1 MRNCLKIY
9 LILTPLSFIL
19 NGSGFLLYKEGAV
32 LTYLIGAVSGLIYG
46 VLLGFLKRILF
57 LPKNTEPEKFMKET
71 TVYMLIS
78 MVINVVSLLAIF
90 FLRNVLP
97 FSFEAMLIAAAVG
110 LSLTGQV
117 SSILKTLQKN
127 QTEVKNEDQ

>member
-1 MRNCLKIY
+1 M
-9 LILTPLSFIL
+9 
-19 NGSGFLLYKEGAV
+19 
-32 LTYLIGAVSGLIYG
+32 TYLIGAVSGLIYG
-46 VLLGFLKRILF
+46 VLFGLLKRILF
-57 LPKNTEPEKFMKET
+57 LPKSTEPEKFMKET
-71 TVYMLIS
+71 TVFMLVS
-78 MVINVVSLLAIF
+78 MAINVVSLLAIF